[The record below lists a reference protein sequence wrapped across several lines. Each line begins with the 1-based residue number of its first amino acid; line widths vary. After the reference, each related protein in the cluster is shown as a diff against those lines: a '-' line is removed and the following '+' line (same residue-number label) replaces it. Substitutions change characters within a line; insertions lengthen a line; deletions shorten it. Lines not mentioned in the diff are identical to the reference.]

1 MATKR
6 GLQGAAAARIGRRAG
21 EATAPGDASTPAGG
35 DGASAG
41 GSPAA
46 GILGAIAAA
55 VEPSGADRV
64 EVDVARLAP
73 NPENPRGDVGDITE
87 IAASIAAA
95 GVLQP
100 LVVVTR
106 AAYLATRP
114 DVVLDPPDAE
124 WIVLIGH
131 RRRAGA
137 LHAGVATVPVIVR
150 DDLADADNALITM
163 LVENLQRQDLSP
175 IEEATA
181 FGRLRERDWS
191 ERKIATATGVSPG
204 QVHKRL
210 SLLRL
215 PAKLVTALTAGELT
229 IADALRLLE
238 LPDDELTPA
247 WNQATKESWRG
258 IRGVVESR
266 LAGLRTRERGE
277 QLRAALSTAGIDL
290 IADPETEFGA
300 QYWHHKLTGHYTVA
314 GVELPDTPQDA
325 PTAPDSALAHVA
337 TYGPHVRLTWYTR
350 QLREHTDPGTA
361 EGSTFVPIGPG
372 ASAGSTPGCTGGESA
387 SGGSTGGEATGERDQ
402 EQAREREGQRREDQR
417 RADAARAAAD
427 ARDSACARLVTGQ
440 LDPEL
445 AVEILAD
452 TLLVGHTVEPYEAVD
467 RAAEW
472 VGVPLAEF
480 DRDDIEDPVSA
491 WLESQAG
498 AGRLPARRAAV
509 AVALAEIENALGG
522 GATWTPR
529 AWNARE
535 RRHVR
540 RLAVHAGYDL
550 TPDDERRLDTQEGAS
565 AGSTPHVEGKPR

>member
-6 GLQGAAAARIGRRAG
+6 GLQGAAAARIGRRSG
-21 EATAPGDASTPAGG
+21 EPSAPGDAGTPAGG

-41 GSPAA
+41 GAPAA

-64 EVDVARLAP
+64 EVEVARLAP
-73 NPENPRGDVGDITE
+73 NPENPRGDVGDVTE
-87 IAASIAAA
+87 IAASIAEA

-114 DVVLDPPDAE
+114 DAVLDPAAAE

-137 LHAGVATVPVIVR
+137 LHAGVATVPIIVR
-150 DDLADADNALITM
+150 DDLADVDNALITM

-175 IEEATA
+175 MEEAAA
-181 FGRLRERDWS
+181 FGRLRERGWS
-191 ERKIATATGVSPG
+191 ERKIATGTGVSPG

-215 PAKLVTALTAGELT
+215 PAKLVTALTAGDLT

-238 LPDDELTPA
+238 LPDDELSSA
-247 WNQATKESWRG
+247 WAQATKENWRG
-258 IRGVVESR
+258 VRGVVESR
-266 LAGLRTRERGE
+266 LATLRARERAE
-277 QLRAALSTAGIDL
+277 QLRAALTTAGIEL

-300 QYWHHKLTGHYTVA
+300 QYWHHKLTGNYTVA
-314 GVELPDTPQDA
+314 GVELPDTPQDS
-325 PTAPDSALAHVA
+325 PPAPDGALAHVA
-337 TYGPHVRLTWYTR
+337 TYGPNVRLTWYTR
-350 QLREHTDPGTA
+350 QLREHTDPGTG
-361 EGSTFVPIGPG
+361 EGGTFIPVGPG
-372 ASAGSTPGCTGGESA
+372 A
-387 SGGSTGGEATGERDQ
+387 SGGSTPGGTGGVAGGTTGEPDQ
-402 EQAREREGQRREDQR
+402 EQAGEREEQRREEQR

-452 TLLVGHTVEPYEAVD
+452 TLLVDHTVEPYEAVD

-480 DRDDIEDPVSA
+480 DRDDIDDPISA

-509 AVALAEIENALGG
+509 AVALAEIENALGW
-522 GATWTPR
+522 GATWTTR

-535 RRHVR
+535 RRHVH

-550 TPDDERRLDTQEGAS
+550 TPDDERRLGTQEGAS
-565 AGSTPHVEGKPR
+565 SGSAPHVEGPPR

>member
-6 GLQGAAAARIGRRAG
+6 GLQGAAAARIGRRGGASP
-21 EATAPGDASTPAGG
+21 ATAPGEARTPAGG

-41 GSPAA
+41 GAPAA

-64 EVDVARLAP
+64 EVEVARLAP
-73 NPENPRGDVGDITE
+73 NPENPRGDVGDVTE
-87 IAASIAAA
+87 IAASIAEA

-114 DVVLDPPDAE
+114 DAVLDPADAE

-137 LHAGVATVPVIVR
+137 LHAGVATVPIIVR
-150 DDLADADNALITM
+150 DDLADVDNALITM

-175 IEEATA
+175 MEEAAA
-181 FGRLRERDWS
+181 FGRLRERGWS
-191 ERKIATATGVSPG
+191 ERKIATGTGVSPG

-215 PAKLVTALTAGELT
+215 PAKLVTALTAGDLT

-238 LPDDELTPA
+238 LPDDELSSA
-247 WNQATKESWRG
+247 WAQATKENWRG
-258 IRGVVESR
+258 VRGVVESR
-266 LAGLRTRERGE
+266 LATLRARERAE
-277 QLRAALSTAGIDL
+277 QLRAALTTAGIEL
-290 IADPETEFGA
+290 IDDPETEFGA
-300 QYWHHKLTGHYTVA
+300 QYWHHKLTRDYTVP
-314 GVELPDTPQDA
+314 GVELPDTAQDA
-325 PTAPDSALAHVA
+325 PAAPDDALAHVA
-337 TYGPHVRLTWYTR
+337 TYGPNVRLTWYTR
-350 QLREHTDPGTA
+350 QLREHTSPGTG
-361 EGSTFVPIGPG
+361 EGDNFVPVGPG
-372 ASAGSTPGCTGGESA
+372 A
-387 SGGSTGGEATGERDQ
+387 SGGSTPAGTTGGPGGATGEPDD
-402 EQAREREGQRREDQR
+402 EQAREREEQRRAEQR

-452 TLLVGHTVEPYEAVD
+452 TLLVDHSVEPYEVVD

-472 VGVPLAEF
+472 VGAPLAEF
-480 DRDDIEDPVSA
+480 DRDDIEDPISA
-491 WLESQAG
+491 WLEAQAG
-498 AGRLPARRAAV
+498 AGRLPVRRAAV
-509 AVALAEIENALGG
+509 AVALAEIENALGW
-522 GATWTPR
+522 GATWTTR
-529 AWNARE
+529 AWTARE
-535 RRHVR
+535 CRHVR

-550 TPDDERRLDTQEGAS
+550 TPDDERRLGTQEGAS
-565 AGSTPHVEGKPR
+565 SGSAPHVEGTPR